1 MELSPMD
8 KMVLPGLFLPK
19 EKQSLYQV
27 MCAVRQIGGHHMDQK
42 ESHIKEVMSI
52 VGISSGD
59 QVQSRSL
66 TQSQMTDTLKGME
79 DIKKLYFAKF
89 VSLTALI
96 GGASEK
102 EELFLNWLYSDINV
116 PTDF

>member
-1 MELSPMD
+1 MELSLMD
-8 KMVLPGLFLPK
+8 KMVIPELFSPK

-27 MCAVRQIGGHHMDQK
+27 MCAVRQIGGHHIDQK

-52 VGISSGD
+52 VGISSSD

-66 TQSQMTDTLKGME
+66 TQHQMTSILKSME

-96 GGASEK
+96 GGVSEK
-102 EELFLNWLYSDINV
+102 EELFLNWLYSDINI
-116 PTDF
+116 PKDF